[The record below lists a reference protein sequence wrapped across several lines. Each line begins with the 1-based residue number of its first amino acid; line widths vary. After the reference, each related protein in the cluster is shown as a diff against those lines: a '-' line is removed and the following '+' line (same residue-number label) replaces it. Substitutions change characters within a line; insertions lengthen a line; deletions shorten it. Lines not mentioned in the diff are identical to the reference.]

1 MILVIRDS
9 GSEKSNSLFNLTNHQ
24 TDIDEIYL
32 HAKDLYEAKYQ
43 FLIIKRK
50 STGLKHFS
58 DHKVFIRY
66 SNDMDHI

>member
-9 GSEKSNSLFNLTNHQ
+9 GSEKANSLFNLTNHQ

-58 DHKVFIRY
+58 DHKAFIRY